1 MFFMVTETWPS
12 TSSVELGKASIESIS
27 RPLPEFM
34 KRLGNYVVFG
44 GDGVKAYALYEAE
57 DGKEREG
64 YKEVVGRFAQFMSVE
79 GFKCNVEIVL
89 PIDEALP
96 LIGL

>member
-64 YKEVVGRFAQFMSVE
+64 YKEVVGRF
-79 GFKCNVEIVL
+79 KCNVEIVL